1 MANSAH
7 HWRRAAVAGL
17 LILASSMA
25 AEWPQ
30 FRGPNGSGVSETSSL
45 PVNFGPGKRV
55 VWKTQLPAGHSSPV
69 VWGDRIFLTGG
80 VGGKKADAGR
90 DKIVDE
96 GGKLYTICLDRRTG
110 KVLWQKDAP
119 RPRLER
125 YQPTNSPASG
135 SPVTDGK
142 LVFVFFGDFGLIA
155 YNFDGVEKW
164 RKPMGPFNN
173 VNGHGSSPILHKD
186 MVIMLADQDTDSYLV
201 AVEKASGKVRYKVER
216 PDVTRSYSTPVVF
229 HPKSGPD
236 ELIVPGAYQLTSY
249 NAETGEKLW
258 WVLGLSWQPKSTPLV
273 DGDMIYAHWWEGGG

>member
-1 MANSAH
+1 MSSSPH
-7 HWRRAAVAGL
+7 RCTRAAFTGF
-17 LILASSMA
+17 LILASATA

-30 FRGPNGSGVSETSSL
+30 FRGPNGSGVSEATSL
-45 PVNFGPGKRV
+45 PVHFGPSQSV
-55 VWKTQLPAGHSSPV
+55 VWKTPLPSGHSSPV
-69 VWGDRIFLTGG
+69 IWGDRIFLTGG

-110 KVLWQKDAP
+110 KILWQKDVP

-155 YNFDGVEKW
+155 YNFDGVEQW

-173 VNGHGSSPILHKD
+173 VNGHGSSPILYKD

-201 AVEKASGKVRYKVER
+201 AVDKASNSCASLRDVPPCSALCPKPCPPR
-216 PDVTRSYSTPVVF
+216 PGTSRC
-229 HPKSGPD
+229 
-236 ELIVPGAYQLTSY
+236 PGRPT
-249 NAETGEKLW
+249 
-258 WVLGLSWQPKSTPLV
+258 
-273 DGDMIYAHWWEGGG
+273 